1 MILLL
6 SLLTQTTCFSQGI
19 WKDSLAVITTRQL
32 KQANIIFAEHARL
45 KERDSVMTEQIETM
59 NRMMGIYN
67 AIDSINRA
75 RINSY
80 SQKVE
85 DQKKEIDS
93 ISNDLKAARKKSRK
107 KSFAIGILGAVIVT
121 AITGVFVK

>member
-1 MILLL
+1 M
-6 SLLTQTTCFSQGI
+6 
-19 WKDSLAVITTRQL
+19 AVITTRQL

-93 ISNDLKAARKKSRK
+93 ISNDLKAVRKKSRK